1 MKKVQL
7 LIIGSIPDE
16 KHKLRYGG
24 ATVLMQNYLDYLRH
38 HEIPF
43 TFIQNNRFS
52 NLKTGDRRV
61 RLNKVFFITIFL
73 IKIWFC
79 KIVMFNFSDS
89 GTVNFFPILSKFAK
103 SIGKK
108 TVLRKF
114 GGSLEVYLSTK
125 DDAIK
130 NNALTALKNAD
141 LILFETKAGIEY
153 IISEIGTNANIQWF
167 PNNRNLSSLFKD
179 RRNFSRRCVYISH
192 IKEEK
197 GIDVFLEVA
206 SKMSPEYS
214 FDLYG
219 AVKEEK
225 YRSLDYASYNVVY
238 HGQIPS
244 SDVLKTLLDYDIL
257 LLPSYR
263 EGYPGIIIEALSVG
277 IPVVAFEVG
286 GIPEIIKDKYN
297 GLLVK
302 PGDVTGFI
310 KSIRSI
316 TKDDYFSLSENARTS
331 FIENFESEKTNKR
344 ITDSIFSLI

>member
-1 MKKVQL
+1 MKARL

-24 ATVLMQNYLDYLRH
+24 ATVLMKNYLDYLRC

-43 TFIQNNRFS
+43 SFIQNNKFS
-52 NLKTGDRRV
+52 NLNTGERRV
-61 RLNKVFFITIFL
+61 RLNELFFIAMFL

-89 GTVNFFPILSKFAK
+89 GTTKFFPILSKFAK
-103 SIGKK
+103 LIGKK

-125 DDAIK
+125 DNTVK
-130 NNALTALKNAD
+130 CKTFKALKNAD
-141 LILFETKAGIEY
+141 LILLETKAGIDY
-153 IISEIGTNANIQWF
+153 LKSEIGDRANILWF
-167 PNNRNLSSLFKD
+167 PNNRNLSPLIKD
-179 RRNFSRRCVYISH
+179 KKDFHRRCVYISH

-214 FDLYG
+214 FDLFG
-219 AVKEEK
+219 AIKEEK
-225 YRSLDYASYNVVY
+225 YRSLDYAAYNVTY

-244 SDVLKTLLDYDIL
+244 SEVLETLSDYDIL
-257 LLPSYR
+257 LLPSFK

-297 GLLVK
+297 GLLVTLR
-302 PGDVTGFI
+302 DVAGFI
-310 KSIRSI
+310 SAIRSI
-316 TKDDYFSLSENARTS
+316 SPENYSDLSENARTS
-331 FIENFESEKTNKR
+331 FIENFESELTNKR
-344 ITDSIFSLI
+344 ITDSIFSLM